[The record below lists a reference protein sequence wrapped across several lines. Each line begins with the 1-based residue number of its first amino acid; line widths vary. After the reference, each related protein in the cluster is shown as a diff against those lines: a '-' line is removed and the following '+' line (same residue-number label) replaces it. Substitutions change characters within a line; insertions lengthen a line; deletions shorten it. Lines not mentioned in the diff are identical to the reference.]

1 MLASSRSQGL
11 SLTVLVHY
19 RCLKVIRPGA
29 RFKFDGVPSHHNPQG
44 DGGPLASLPASRT
57 GLSPS
62 CRRRVPARPSVPKGR
77 KAGGDRSDSRR
88 SRRGLAAPPGG
99 AARHEGPPPGLGPP
113 SRRAPGRG
121 RGAGPP
127 GPPAGGGSGGGA
139 RPRRGR
145 DWWPIP
151 GRPEAPPPGGR
162 VRAPPPGRG
171 GLPERRGWEGSCAHG
186 FTRRRPPREGPRG
199 RSLNA

>member
-29 RFKFDGVPSHHNPQG
+29 RFPFDGVPSHHNPQG

-113 SRRAPGRG
+113 SRGASRRG

-151 GRPEAPPPGGR
+151 GRPEAPPPGGTG
-162 VRAPPPGRG
+162 PGPARG